1 MHKKIFSTQTYKKI
15 ALTGYFSLLVLMP
28 AWLLIFNPSDG
39 LSPLLSAVMFV
50 VPLLFPLKG
59 IIQGNPYTFAWANF
73 IVMLYFLHSLTT
85 LWVSESDIIW
95 ASLEL
100 MFASMM
106 FYGGT
111 YYAKFRGQELGLS
124 LRKHKEKEKNQE
136 NQS

>member
-15 ALTGYFSLLVLMP
+15 ALTGYFSLLILMP
-28 AWLLIFNPSDG
+28 LWLLVFNPSQG
-39 LSPLLSAVMFV
+39 LSPILSAAMFII
-50 VPLLFPLKG
+50 PLLFPLKG
-59 IIQGNPYTFAWANF
+59 ILQGNPYTFAWANF

-85 LWVSESDIIW
+85 LWVSESDVIW

-100 MFASMM
+100 IFASMM

-124 LRKHKEKEKNQE
+124 LRKKQDK
-136 NQS
+136 